1 MNPNRSCT
9 SGVHHV
15 ASTPAWPS
23 GSCSFR
29 RSCSPGEPG
38 MPRPDR
44 TTDPRQRAA
53 AGPSRPGASVNSPR
67 WGWRPRAGEGLSSA
81 LRGGAPLG
89 GPRPDHLPSAPGLC
103 SHFPAVEG
111 REAGAMQSESGIVP
125 DFEVG
130 EEFHEEPKTYYELK
144 SQPLKSSSEEHPGA
158 SKPPISSSSMTSRI
172 LLRQQLMREQMQEQE
187 RREQQQ
193 KLQAAQFMQQ
203 RVPVSQTPAINV
215 SVPTTLPSATQVPM
229 EVLKVQTHL
238 ENPTKYHIQQAQR
251 QQVKQYLSTT
261 LANKHA
267 NQVLSLPCPN
277 QPGDHVMPPVPGSSA
292 PNSPMAM
299 LTLNSNCEK
308 EGFYK
313 FEEQNRAESECPS
326 MNTHSRAS
334 CMQMDDVIDDIISL
348 ESSYNEEI
356 LGLMDPALQMAN
368 TLPVSG
374 NLIDLYS
381 NQGLPPPGLTISNSC
396 PANLPNIKRE
406 LTESEAR
413 ALAKERQKKD
423 NHNLI
428 ERRRRFNIN
437 DRIKELGTLIPKSN
451 DPDMRWNKG
460 TILKASVDYIRKLQ
474 REQQRAKELE
484 NRQKK
489 LEHANRHLLLR
500 IQELEMQARAHGLS
514 LIPSTGLCSPDL
526 VNRIIKQEPALE
538 NCNQDLLQHHADL
551 TCTTTLDL
559 TDGTISFNNNLGTGT
574 ESNQAYSIPAKMGS
588 KLEDILMDDT
598 LSPVGVTDPLLSSV
612 SPGASKTSSRRSS
625 MSMEET
631 EHAC

>member
-1 MNPNRSCT
+1 M
-9 SGVHHV
+9 
-15 ASTPAWPS
+15 W
-23 GSCSFR
+23 F
-29 RSCSPGEPG
+29 
-38 MPRPDR
+38 DF
-44 TTDPRQRAA
+44 D
-53 AGPSRPGASVNSPR
+53 
-67 WGWRPRAGEGLSSA
+67 SSA
-81 LRGGAPLG
+81 RALQKTLSRKGGKMEALRIPMLMPCAFE
-89 GPRPDHLPSAPGLC
+89 
-103 SHFPAVEG
+103 SH
-111 REAGAMQSESGIVP
+111 
-125 DFEVG
+125 
-130 EEFHEEPKTYYELK
+130 YL
-144 SQPLKSSSEEHPGA
+144 LEHPGA
-158 SKPPISSSSMTSRI
+158 SKPPLSSSNMTSRI

-187 RREQQQ
+187 RREQRQ
-193 KLQAAQFMQQ
+193 KQQAAQFLQQ
-203 RVPVSQTPAINV
+203 RGAGNQTPAINV
-215 SVPTTLPSATQVPM
+215 SLPASLLPAAQVPM
-229 EVLKVQTHL
+229 EVLKTGLIEGGANRCEMRTLNHLFPFESGSLDSCTINSSSSRLVQTHL

-261 LANKHA
+261 LANKHN
-267 NQVLSLPCPN
+267 NQALSLPCPN
-277 QPGDHVMPPVPGSSA
+277 QPSDHVMPPGTGSSA

-313 FEEQNRAESECPS
+313 FEEQSNRAENECQS
-326 MNTHSRAS
+326 LNTHSRVP

-356 LGLMDPALQMAN
+356 FGLMDPALQIAN

-374 NLIDLYS
+374 NLVDLYG
-381 NQGLPPPGLTISNSC
+381 NQGLPPPGLNISNSC

-406 LTESEAR
+406 LTGLGRLASQPSGEDFEGAGYTGVHEKGGISSFPVLLMENILTDGGLTECSPLSSESEAR

-474 REQQRAKELE
+474 REQQRTKELE

-514 LIPSTGLCSPDL
+514 IIPSTGLCSSEM
-526 VNRIIKQEPALE
+526 VNRLIKQEPILD
-538 NCNQDLLQHHADL
+538 NCSQEILKQRHPELSS
-551 TCTTTLDL
+551 TTTLDL
-559 TDGTISFNNNLGTGT
+559 TDGTITFNGSLANVT
-574 ESNQAYSIPAKMGS
+574 ESATSTYAVPTKMGS
-588 KLEDILMDDT
+588 KLEDMLMDDT
-598 LSPVGVTDPLLSSV
+598 LSPVGVTDPLISSV

-625 MSMEET
+625 VSMEDT
-631 EHAC
+631 DHAC

>member
-1 MNPNRSCT
+1 MEAVR
-9 SGVHHV
+9 VER
-15 ASTPAWPS
+15 A
-23 GSCSFR
+23 
-29 RSCSPGEPG
+29 
-38 MPRPDR
+38 MPR
-44 TTDPRQRAA
+44 
-53 AGPSRPGASVNSPR
+53 SLASCCLNS
-67 WGWRPRAGEGLSSA
+67 
-81 LRGGAPLG
+81 
-89 GPRPDHLPSAPGLC
+89 
-103 SHFPAVEG
+103 
-111 REAGAMQSESGIVP
+111 
-125 DFEVG
+125 
-130 EEFHEEPKTYYELK
+130 
-144 SQPLKSSSEEHPGA
+144 EHPGA
-158 SKPPISSSSMTSRI
+158 SKPPLSSSSMTSRI

-193 KLQAAQFMQQ
+193 KQQAAQFMQQ

-215 SVPTTLPSATQVPM
+215 SVPASLPPATQVPM

-251 QQVKQYLSTT
+251 QQ
-261 LANKHA
+261 
-267 NQVLSLPCPN
+267 
-277 QPGDHVMPPVPGSSA
+277 PGDHVMPPGTGSSA

-313 FEEQNRAESECPS
+313 FEEQSRVESECPAL
-326 MNTHSRAS
+326 NTHSRAS

-374 NLIDLYS
+374 NLIDLYG
-381 NQGLPPPGLTISNSC
+381 NQSMPPPGLNISNSC

-474 REQQRAKELE
+474 REQQRTKELE

-514 LIPSTGLCSPDL
+514 LVPSTGLCSPDM
-526 VNRIIKQEPALE
+526 VNRVIKQEPALD
-538 NCNQDLLQHHADL
+538 NCNQDIMPHHTDL
-551 TCTTTLDL
+551 SCTTTLDL
-559 TDGTISFNNNLGTGT
+559 TDGTITFSDNLGNMTEPTGT
-574 ESNQAYSIPAKMGS
+574 YSVPTKMGS

-625 MSMEET
+625 VSMEDT
-631 EHAC
+631 DHAC

>member
-1 MNPNRSCT
+1 
-9 SGVHHV
+9 
-15 ASTPAWPS
+15 
-23 GSCSFR
+23 
-29 RSCSPGEPG
+29 
-38 MPRPDR
+38 
-44 TTDPRQRAA
+44 
-53 AGPSRPGASVNSPR
+53 
-67 WGWRPRAGEGLSSA
+67 
-81 LRGGAPLG
+81 
-89 GPRPDHLPSAPGLC
+89 
-103 SHFPAVEG
+103 
-111 REAGAMQSESGIVP
+111 MQAESGIVP

-144 SQPLKSSSEEHPGA
+144 SQPLKNSSSEHPGA
-158 SKPPISSSSMTSRI
+158 SKPPLSSSSMTSRI

-193 KLQAAQFMQQ
+193 KQQAAQFMQQ
-203 RVPVSQTPAINV
+203 RVAVSQTPAINV
-215 SVPTTLPSATQVPM
+215 SLPASLSPATQVPM

-261 LANKHA
+261 LGSKHT
-267 NQVLSLPCPN
+267 NQALSLPCPN
-277 QPGDHVMPPVPGSSA
+277 QTGDHVMPPGTGSSA

-308 EGFYK
+308 E
-313 FEEQNRAESECPS
+313 
-326 MNTHSRAS
+326 
-334 CMQMDDVIDDIISL
+334 MDDVIDDIISL

-356 LGLMDPALQMAN
+356 FGLMDPALQMAN

-374 NLIDLYS
+374 NLVELYG
-381 NQGLPPPGLTISNSC
+381 NQSLPPPGLNISNSC

-474 REQQRAKELE
+474 REQQRTKELE

-514 LIPSTGLCSPDL
+514 IVPSTGLCSPEM
-526 VNRIIKQEPALE
+526 VNRLIKQEPILD
-538 NCNQDLLQHHADL
+538 NCSQELLQHHPDL
-551 TCTTTLDL
+551 SCTTTLDL
-559 TDGTISFNNNLGTGT
+559 TDGTITFNDSLANVTDSATGT
-574 ESNQAYSIPAKMGS
+574 YTVPTKMGS

-598 LSPVGVTDPLLSSV
+598 LSPGGVTDPVLSSV

-625 MSMEET
+625 VSMEDT
-631 EHAC
+631 DHVC

>member
-1 MNPNRSCT
+1 
-9 SGVHHV
+9 
-15 ASTPAWPS
+15 
-23 GSCSFR
+23 
-29 RSCSPGEPG
+29 
-38 MPRPDR
+38 
-44 TTDPRQRAA
+44 
-53 AGPSRPGASVNSPR
+53 
-67 WGWRPRAGEGLSSA
+67 
-81 LRGGAPLG
+81 
-89 GPRPDHLPSAPGLC
+89 
-103 SHFPAVEG
+103 
-111 REAGAMQSESGIVP
+111 MQSESGIVP

-144 SQPLKSSSEEHPGA
+144 SQPLKSSSAEHPGA

-251 QQVKQYLSTT
+251 Q
-261 LANKHA
+261 
-267 NQVLSLPCPN
+267 

-374 NLIDLYS
+374 NLIDLYG

-406 LTESEAR
+406 LTACIFPTESEAR

-526 VNRIIKQEPALE
+526 VNRIIKQEPVLE
-538 NCNQDLLQHHADL
+538 NCNQELLQHHADL
-551 TCTTTLDL
+551 TCSTTLDL
-559 TDGTISFNNNLGTGT
+559 TDGTITFNNGLGTGT
-574 ESNQAYSIPAKMGS
+574 ESSQAYGVPTKMGS

-598 LSPVGVTDPLLSSV
+598 LSPAGVTDPLLSSV